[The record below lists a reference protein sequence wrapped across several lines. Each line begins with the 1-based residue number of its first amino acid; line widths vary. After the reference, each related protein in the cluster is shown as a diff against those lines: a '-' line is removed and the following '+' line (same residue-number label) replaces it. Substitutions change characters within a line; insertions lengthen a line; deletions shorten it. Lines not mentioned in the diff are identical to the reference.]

1 MKLTLRELETCLQ
14 GGPETPENR
23 DRDVAAVRTDSR
35 AVSAGD
41 VFFCLPGERFDGH
54 EFAAQAVSQG
64 AVALVAGRPLPEI
77 TKVPVLV
84 VRDTV
89 AALGRLGRFLR
100 NKTKARVVCI
110 TGTAGKTTVK
120 EMLAWVAGQR
130 FSVAKNYK
138 NWNNQIGLPLSI
150 FAASGEED
158 VWVLEAGISKPHDM
172 DELGPIVAP
181 DIAVVHNIGPAHLEG
196 LGSLRG
202 VARAKASLLKH
213 LRPGGVALVSRDYP
227 MLLEEALALKPD
239 AVTFSAKDPNA
250 PFFCAFEG
258 PAGGDAGR
266 YLLRTPLG
274 EVQTVLPFCGAH
286 FAENVAAV
294 AAAAHHLGLSG
305 AETVQGLATFQRPD
319 QRFCCLSG
327 GAWTLIDDSYNANPL
342 SMSRAV
348 EAAKA
353 LAGDRPLVLVLGA
366 MGELGPDA
374 SQAHEEMG
382 HFLKTMAPARI
393 LFQGSYAED
402 VARGYGRNGSP
413 APVTAVADAEA
424 TLKAWQGLG
433 LSGGVVLVKGS
444 RSARMELHV
453 AALARELGCSPQG
466 GTGA

>member
-1 MKLTLRELETCLQ
+1 MRLTLRQLEACLL
-14 GGPETPENR
+14 GGPETPEAR
-23 DRDVAAVRTDSR
+23 DRVVAAVRTDSR
-35 AVSAGD
+35 AVGRDD
-41 VFFCLPGERFDGH
+41 VFFCLSGERFDGH
-54 EFAAQAVSQG
+54 EFAAQAVAQG
-64 AVALVAGRPLPEI
+64 ALAVVAGRPLPEI
-77 TKVPVLV
+77 TQAPVLV

-100 NKTKARVVCI
+100 DRTRAKVVCV

-120 EMLAWVAGQR
+120 EMLAHVAGQR

-138 NWNNQIGLPLSI
+138 NWNNQIGLPQSI

-181 DIAVVHNIGPAHLEG
+181 DLAVIHNIGPAHLEG
-196 LGSLRG
+196 LGDLRG

-213 LRPGGVALVSRDYP
+213 LRPGGTALVSRDYP
-227 MLLEEALALKPD
+227 LLLEAALALAPE
-239 AVTFSAKDPNA
+239 AVTFSAQDPAA
-250 PFFCAFEG
+250 PFFCSFEG
-258 PAGGDAGR
+258 PAGQDSGR
-266 YLLRTPLG
+266 YLLRTPQG
-274 EVQTVLPFCGAH
+274 EVQAVLPFCGAH

-294 AAAAHHLGLSG
+294 AAAAHHLGISG
-305 AETVQGLATFQRPD
+305 AETVQALASFQRPD
-319 QRFCCLSG
+319 QRFCCLT
-327 GAWTLIDDSYNANPL
+327 GAGWTLIDDSYNANPL
-342 SMSRAV
+342 SMTRAV
-348 EAAKA
+348 EAARA

-374 SQAHEEMG
+374 AAAHEDMG
-382 HFLKTMAPARI
+382 RFLKTVDPARV

-413 APVTAVADAEA
+413 APVTAVDGTEA
-424 TLKAWQGLG
+424 MLAAWRRLE
-433 LSGGVVLVKGS
+433 LSGGVILVKGS

-466 GTGA
+466 GSGA